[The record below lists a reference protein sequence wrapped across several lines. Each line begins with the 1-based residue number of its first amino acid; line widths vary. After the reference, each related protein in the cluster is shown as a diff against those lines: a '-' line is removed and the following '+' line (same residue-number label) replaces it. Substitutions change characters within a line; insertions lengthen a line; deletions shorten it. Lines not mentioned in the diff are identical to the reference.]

1 MAASR
6 SAAAKSAKTPARTD
20 DILKQF
26 TWSGTDK
33 RGIKMKGEESA
44 KSETALKLDL
54 RKRGI
59 ANPEVKAKAKP
70 LFGAAGKTITPQ
82 DVAVFSRQLATM
94 MQSGI
99 PMVQAF
105 GIVSGGQKNIR
116 MQNLL
121 ENIGSD
127 IASGTALSEAL
138 SKHPLYFD
146 KLYQNLVFAGEN
158 AGVLDTVLDT
168 IASYKENIETL
179 KGKIKKALFYPAV
192 VIAVAILVSAILLIF
207 VVPTFQNLFKS
218 FGADLPAFTQL
229 IIAASDFL
237 IAYWWIILG
246 LIIGGVFLTISSL
259 KRSRAFAEFV
269 DRLLLK
275 IPVIGQIM
283 HNSAIAR
290 FSRTLAVT
298 FKAGVPL
305 VDALAT
311 VAGATGNIVYEN
323 AVMRIKDDVATGYP
337 LNVAMKQVG
346 VFPHMVMQ
354 MTAIGEEA
362 GALDTM
368 LFKVAEFYEQ
378 EVNNAVDA
386 LSSLIEP
393 MVMIVIGG
401 VVGSMVIGMY
411 LPVFKLAAAI

>member
-6 SAAAKSAKTPARTD
+6 TAARKTTAASNEPL
-20 DILKQF
+20 IKQF
-26 TWSGTDK
+26 TWEGIDK
-33 RGIKMKGEESA
+33 RGIKMKGEETA
-44 KSETALKLDL
+44 KSETALKIDL

-59 ANPEVKAKAKP
+59 NNPIVRPVSKP
-70 LFGAAGKTITPQ
+70 LFGAAGKTITGQ
-82 DVAVFSRQLATM
+82 DIAVFSRQLATM

-105 GIVSGGQKNIR
+105 SIVAGGQKNIR

-121 ENIGSD
+121 ESIGAD

-138 SKHPLYFD
+138 GKHPVYFD
-146 KLYQNLVFAGEN
+146 ALYQNLVNAGEN

-168 IASYKENIETL
+168 IANYKENIETL
-179 KGKIKKALFYPAV
+179 KGKIKKALFYPSV

-207 VVPTFQNLFKS
+207 VVPTFQNLFKG
-218 FGADLPAFTQL
+218 FGADLPAFTL
-229 IIAASDFL
+229 MIIGASDFM
-237 IAYWWIILG
+237 IKWWWLILG
-246 LIIGGVFLTISSL
+246 VIIGGTFFTISTW
-259 KRSRAFAEFV
+259 KRSKAFAEFV
-269 DRLLLK
+269 DRALLK
-275 IPVIGQIM
+275 LPIIGQIM

-305 VDALAT
+305 VDALGT

-368 LFKVAEFYEQ
+368 LYKVAEFYEQ

>member
-6 SAAAKSAKTPARTD
+6 SAAAKSAKTTARND
-20 DILKQF
+20 EILKQF
-26 TWSGTDK
+26 TWSGVDK

-59 ANPEVKAKAKP
+59 ASPEVKAKAKP

-82 DVAVFSRQLATM
+82 DVAIFSRQLATM

-158 AGVLDTVLDT
+158 AGVLDTILDT

-207 VVPTFQNLFKS
+207 VVPTFQNLFKG
-218 FGADLPAFTQL
+218 FGADLPAFTLL
-229 IIAASDFL
+229 IIAASDFM
-237 IAYWWIILG
+237 IKWWWMILAV
-246 LIIGGVFLTISSL
+246 IIGGVFLTISSL

-305 VDALAT
+305 VDALST

-368 LFKVAEFYEQ
+368 LYKVAEFYEQ

>member
-82 DVAVFSRQLATM
+82 DIAVFSRQLATM

-237 IAYWWIILG
+237 IKWWWLILAF
-246 LIIGGVFLTISSL
+246 IIGGIFLTISSL

>member
-6 SAAAKSAKTPARTD
+6 SAAAKSTKTPARND

-26 TWSGTDK
+26 TWSGVDK
-33 RGIKMKGEESA
+33 RGVKMKGEETA
-44 KSETALKLDL
+44 RSETALKLDL

-59 ANPEVKAKAKP
+59 SNPEVKAKAKP

-82 DVAVFSRQLATM
+82 DIAVFSRQLATM

-121 ENIGSD
+121 ESIGAD

-146 KLYQNLVFAGEN
+146 KLYQNLVLAGEN

-192 VIAVAILVSAILLIF
+192 VIAVAVLVSAILLIF
-207 VVPTFQNLFKS
+207 VVPTFQNMFKS
-218 FGADLPAFTQL
+218 FGADLPAFTL
-229 IIAASDFL
+229 MIIGASDFL
-237 IAYWWIILG
+237 IAWWWLILG
-246 LIIGGVFLTISSL
+246 VSVGGVFLFISSL
-259 KRSRAFAEFV
+259 KRSRAFAEFF
-269 DRLLLK
+269 DRTLLK
-275 IPVIGQIM
+275 LPVIGQIL
-283 HNSAIAR
+283 HNSSIAR
-290 FSRTLAVT
+290 FARTLAVT

-305 VDALAT
+305 VEALGT
-311 VAGATGNIVYEN
+311 VAGATGNVVYEN
-323 AVMRIKDDVATGYP
+323 AVLRIKDDVASGYP
-337 LNVAMKQVG
+337 LNVSMKQVG

-368 LFKVAEFYEQ
+368 LFKVADFYEQ

-401 VVGSMVIGMY
+401 IVGSMVIGMY
-411 LPVFKLAAAI
+411 LPIFKLAAAI

>member
-6 SAAAKSAKTPARTD
+6 SAAAKSAKTTARND
-20 DILKQF
+20 EILKQF
-26 TWSGTDK
+26 TWSGVDK
-33 RGIKMKGEESA
+33 RGVKMKGEESA

-59 ANPEVKAKAKP
+59 ASPEVKAKAKP

-82 DVAVFSRQLATM
+82 DVAIFSRQLATM

-158 AGVLDTVLDT
+158 AGVLDTILDT

-207 VVPTFQNLFKS
+207 VVPTFQNLFKG
-218 FGADLPAFTQL
+218 FGADLPAFTLL
-229 IIAASDFL
+229 IIAASDFM
-237 IAYWWIILG
+237 IKWWWMILAV
-246 LIIGGVFLTISSL
+246 IIGGVFLTISSL

-305 VDALAT
+305 VDALGT

-368 LFKVAEFYEQ
+368 LYKVAEFYEQ

>member
-6 SAAAKSAKTPARTD
+6 SAAAKSAKTTARND
-20 DILKQF
+20 QILKQF
-26 TWSGTDK
+26 TWSGVDK

-59 ANPEVKAKAKP
+59 ASPEVKAKAKP

-82 DVAVFSRQLATM
+82 DVAIFSRQLATM

-158 AGVLDTVLDT
+158 AGVLDTILDT

-207 VVPTFQNLFKS
+207 VVPTFQNLFKG
-218 FGADLPAFTQL
+218 FGADLPAFTLL
-229 IIAASDFL
+229 IIAASDFM
-237 IAYWWIILG
+237 IKWWWMILAV
-246 LIIGGVFLTISSL
+246 IIGGVFLTISSL

-305 VDALAT
+305 VDALGT

-368 LFKVAEFYEQ
+368 LYKVAEFYEQ

>member
-6 SAAAKSAKTPARTD
+6 SAAAKSAKTPTRTD

-26 TWSGTDK
+26 TWSGVDK

-59 ANPEVKAKAKP
+59 TNPEVKAKAKP
-70 LFGAAGKTITPQ
+70 LFGAAGKTISPQ
-82 DVAVFSRQLATM
+82 DIAVFSRQLATM

-105 GIVSGGQKNIR
+105 SIVSGGQKNIR

-121 ENIGSD
+121 ENIASD

-192 VIAVAILVSAILLIF
+192 VITVAILVSAILLIF

-237 IAYWWIILG
+237 IKWWWLILAF
-246 LIIGGVFLTISSL
+246 IIGGIFLTISSL

-323 AVMRIKDDVATGYP
+323 SVMRIKDDVATGYP

>member
-6 SAAAKSAKTPARTD
+6 SAAAKSAKTTARND
-20 DILKQF
+20 EILKQF
-26 TWSGTDK
+26 TWSGVDK
-33 RGIKMKGEESA
+33 RGVKMKGEESA

-70 LFGAAGKTITPQ
+70 LFGAAGKTISAQ

-121 ENIGSD
+121 ENISSD

-158 AGVLDTVLDT
+158 AGVLDTVLNT
-168 IASYKENIETL
+168 IANYKESIETL

-237 IAYWWIILG
+237 IKWWWMILAM
-246 LIIGGVFLTISSL
+246 IIGGVFLTINSL

-275 IPVIGQIM
+275 IPVIGQII

-386 LSSLIEP
+386 LSSLFEP
-393 MVMIVIGG
+393 MVMIVIGI

-411 LPVFKLAAAI
+411 LPVFKLAATI

>member
-6 SAAAKSAKTPARTD
+6 SAARKSANTPARTD

-26 TWSGTDK
+26 TWSGVDK

-44 KSETALKLDL
+44 KSETTLKLDL

-70 LFGAAGKTITPQ
+70 LFGAAGSTITPQ
-82 DVAVFSRQLATM
+82 DVAIFSRQLATM

-138 SKHPLYFD
+138 AKHPLYFD

-237 IAYWWIILG
+237 IKWWWLILG
-246 LIIGGVFLTISSL
+246 VIIGGVFLTISSL

-368 LFKVAEFYEQ
+368 LYKVAEFYEQ

>member
-6 SAAAKSAKTPARTD
+6 SAAAKSAKTTARND
-20 DILKQF
+20 EILKQF
-26 TWSGTDK
+26 TWSGVDK

-59 ANPEVKAKAKP
+59 ASPEVKAKAKP

-82 DVAVFSRQLATM
+82 DVAIFSRQLATM

-207 VVPTFQNLFKS
+207 VVPTFQNLFKG
-218 FGADLPAFTQL
+218 FGADLPAFTLL
-229 IIAASDFL
+229 IIAASDFM
-237 IAYWWIILG
+237 IKWWWMILAV
-246 LIIGGVFLTISSL
+246 IIGGVFLTISSL

-305 VDALAT
+305 VDALGT

-368 LFKVAEFYEQ
+368 LYKVAEFYEQ

>member
-6 SAAAKSAKTPARTD
+6 SAAAKSAKTTARND
-20 DILKQF
+20 QILRQF
-26 TWSGTDK
+26 TWSGVDK
-33 RGIKMKGEESA
+33 RGVKMKGEESA

-70 LFGAAGKTITPQ
+70 LFGAAGKTISAQ

-158 AGVLDTVLDT
+158 AGVLDTILDT

-207 VVPTFQNLFKS
+207 VVPTFQNLFKG
-218 FGADLPAFTQL
+218 FGADLPAFTLL
-229 IIAASDFL
+229 IIAASDFM
-237 IAYWWIILG
+237 IKWWWMILAV
-246 LIIGGVFLTISSL
+246 IIGGVFLTISSL

-305 VDALAT
+305 VDALGT

-368 LFKVAEFYEQ
+368 LYKVAEFYEQ

>member
-6 SAAAKSAKTPARTD
+6 SAAAKSAKTTARND
-20 DILKQF
+20 EILKQF
-26 TWSGTDK
+26 TWSGVDK

-44 KSETALKLDL
+44 KSKTALKLDL

-59 ANPEVKAKAKP
+59 ASPEVKAKAKP

-82 DVAVFSRQLATM
+82 DVAIFSRQLATM
-94 MQSGI
+94 MESGI

-207 VVPTFQNLFKS
+207 VVPTFQNLFKG
-218 FGADLPAFTQL
+218 FGADLPAFTLL
-229 IIAASDFL
+229 IIAASDFM
-237 IAYWWIILG
+237 IKWWWMILAV
-246 LIIGGVFLTISSL
+246 IIGGVFLTISSL
-259 KRSRAFAEFV
+259 KRSRTFAEFV

-290 FSRTLAVT
+290 FSRTLALT

-305 VDALAT
+305 VDALGT

-368 LFKVAEFYEQ
+368 LYKVAEFYEQ

>member
-6 SAAAKSAKTPARTD
+6 TAVRKTTSPNPD
-20 DILKQF
+20 NLLKQF
-26 TWSGTDK
+26 TWEGLDK
-33 RGIKMKGEESA
+33 RGVKMKGEETA
-44 KSETALKLDL
+44 KSETALKIDL

-59 ANPEVKAKAKP
+59 VNPIVRPVSKP
-70 LFGAAGKTITPQ
+70 LFGSAGSTITGQ
-82 DVAVFSRQLATM
+82 DIAVFSRQLATM

-105 GIVSGGQKNIR
+105 SIVAGGQKNIR

-121 ENIGSD
+121 ESIGAD

-138 SKHPLYFD
+138 GKHPVQFD
-146 KLYQNLVFAGEN
+146 ALYQNLVNAGEN

-168 IASYKENIETL
+168 IANYKENIETL
-179 KGKIKKALFYPAV
+179 KGKIKKALFYPSV
-192 VIAVAILVSAILLIF
+192 VIAVAILVSAVLLIF
-207 VVPTFQNLFKS
+207 VVPTFQNLFKG
-218 FGADLPAFTQL
+218 FGADLPAFTL
-229 IIAASDFL
+229 MIIGASDFL
-237 IAYWWIILG
+237 IKWWWLIL
-246 LIIGGVFLTISSL
+246 LVLVGGVFFTISTW
-259 KRSRAFAEFV
+259 KRSKAFAEFV
-269 DRLLLK
+269 DRALLK
-275 IPVIGQIM
+275 MPIIGQIM

-305 VDALAT
+305 VEALGT
-311 VAGATGNIVYEN
+311 VAGATGNIVYEK
-323 AVMRIKDDVATGYP
+323 AVMRIKEDVATGYP

-368 LFKVAEFYEQ
+368 LYKVAEFYEQ

-393 MVMIVIGG
+393 MVMIVIGI

>member
-6 SAAAKSAKTPARTD
+6 SAAAKSAKTTARND
-20 DILKQF
+20 EILKQF
-26 TWSGTDK
+26 TWSGVDK

-44 KSETALKLDL
+44 KSKTALKLDL

-59 ANPEVKAKAKP
+59 ASPEVKAKAKP

-82 DVAVFSRQLATM
+82 DVAIFSRQLATM
-94 MQSGI
+94 MESGI

-207 VVPTFQNLFKS
+207 VVPTFQNLFKG
-218 FGADLPAFTQL
+218 FGADLPAFTLL
-229 IIAASDFL
+229 IIAASDFM
-237 IAYWWIILG
+237 IKWWWMILAV
-246 LIIGGVFLTISSL
+246 IIGGVFLTISSL

-290 FSRTLAVT
+290 FSRTLALT

-305 VDALAT
+305 VDALGT

-368 LFKVAEFYEQ
+368 LYKVAEFYEQ

>member
-237 IAYWWIILG
+237 IKWWWLILAF
-246 LIIGGVFLTISSL
+246 IIGGIFLTISSL

>member
-6 SAAAKSAKTPARTD
+6 SAAAKSAKTTARND
-20 DILKQF
+20 EILKQF
-26 TWSGTDK
+26 TWSGVDK

-59 ANPEVKAKAKP
+59 ASPEVKAKAKP

-82 DVAVFSRQLATM
+82 DVAIFSRQLATM

-158 AGVLDTVLDT
+158 AGVLDTVLDS
-168 IASYKENIETL
+168 IANYKENIETL

-229 IIAASDFL
+229 IIAASDFM
-237 IAYWWIILG
+237 IKWWWMILAV
-246 LIIGGVFLTISSL
+246 IIGGVFLTISSL

-305 VDALAT
+305 VDALST

-368 LFKVAEFYEQ
+368 LYKVAEFYEQ

>member
-6 SAAAKSAKTPARTD
+6 SAAAKSAKTTARND
-20 DILKQF
+20 EILKQF
-26 TWSGTDK
+26 TWSGVDK

-59 ANPEVKAKAKP
+59 ASPEVKAKAKP

-82 DVAVFSRQLATM
+82 DVAIFSRQLATM

-207 VVPTFQNLFKS
+207 VVPTFQNLFKG
-218 FGADLPAFTQL
+218 FGADLPAFTLL
-229 IIAASDFL
+229 IIAASDFM
-237 IAYWWIILG
+237 IKWWWMILAM
-246 LIIGGVFLTISSL
+246 IIGGVFLTISSL

-305 VDALAT
+305 VDALGT

-368 LFKVAEFYEQ
+368 LYKVAEFYEQ

>member
-6 SAAAKSAKTPARTD
+6 SAAAKSAKTTARND
-20 DILKQF
+20 EILKQF
-26 TWSGTDK
+26 TWSGVDK

-59 ANPEVKAKAKP
+59 ASPEVKAKAKP

-82 DVAVFSRQLATM
+82 DVAIFSRQLATM

-179 KGKIKKALFYPAV
+179 KGKIKKALFYPAA

-207 VVPTFQNLFKS
+207 VVPTFQNLFKG
-218 FGADLPAFTQL
+218 FGADLPAFTLL
-229 IIAASDFL
+229 IIAASDFM
-237 IAYWWIILG
+237 IKWWWMILAV
-246 LIIGGVFLTISSL
+246 IIGGVFLTISSL

-305 VDALAT
+305 VDALGT

-368 LFKVAEFYEQ
+368 LYKVAEFYEQ

>member
-6 SAAAKSAKTPARTD
+6 SAAAKSAKTTARND
-20 DILKQF
+20 EILKQF
-26 TWSGTDK
+26 TWSGVDK

-59 ANPEVKAKAKP
+59 ASPEVKAKAKP

-82 DVAVFSRQLATM
+82 DVAIFSRQLATM

-158 AGVLDTVLDT
+158 AGVLDTILDT

-179 KGKIKKALFYPAV
+179 KGKIKKALFYPAA

-207 VVPTFQNLFKS
+207 VVPTFQNLFKG
-218 FGADLPAFTQL
+218 FGADLPAFTLL
-229 IIAASDFL
+229 IIAASDFM
-237 IAYWWIILG
+237 IKWWWMILAV
-246 LIIGGVFLTISSL
+246 IIGGVFLTISSL

-305 VDALAT
+305 VDALGT

-368 LFKVAEFYEQ
+368 LYKVAEFYEQ

>member
-6 SAAAKSAKTPARTD
+6 SAAAKSAKNTARND

-26 TWSGTDK
+26 TWSGVDK
-33 RGIKMKGEESA
+33 RGVKMKGEESA

-82 DVAVFSRQLATM
+82 DVAIFSRQLATM

-146 KLYQNLVFAGEN
+146 KLYQNLVYAGEN

-237 IAYWWIILG
+237 IKWWWMILAV
-246 LIIGGVFLTISSL
+246 IIGGVFLTISSL

-305 VDALAT
+305 VDALGT

-368 LFKVAEFYEQ
+368 LYKVAEFYEQ